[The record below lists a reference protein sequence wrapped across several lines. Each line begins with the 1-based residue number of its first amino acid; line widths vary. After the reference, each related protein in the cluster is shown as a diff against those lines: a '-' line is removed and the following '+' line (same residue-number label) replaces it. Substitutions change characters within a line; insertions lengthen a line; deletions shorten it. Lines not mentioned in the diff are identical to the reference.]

1 MKTTKKFKKVPQ
13 ARSHLLIQATV
24 DIKVDW
30 NRQVVNNSYIVENMD
45 WVDKGEFLRSLS
57 FYIEKY
63 LNEDSDNSLFIEG
76 LEIESCDFTEEC
88 EKSFDEFAKD
98 DRQVVIKQQIRRLK
112 NQIKELE
119 GQLK

>member
-13 ARSHLLIQATV
+13 EKSELLVQATV

-45 WVDKGEFLRSLS
+45 WVDKEEFLRSLS
-57 FYIEKY
+57 YYIEKY
-63 LNEDSDNSLFIEG
+63 LNEDSDKSIFIEG
-76 LEIESCDFTEEC
+76 LEIEQCDFTEEC

-98 DRQVVIKQQIRRLK
+98 DKQIVLKQQIRELK

>member
-24 DIKVDW
+24 DIRVDW

-45 WVDKGEFLRSLS
+45 WVDKEEFLRSLS
-57 FYIEKY
+57 CYIEKY
-63 LNEDSDNSLFIEG
+63 LNEDADSSIFIEG

-88 EKSFDEFAKD
+88 QKSFDEFVKD
-98 DRQVVIKQQIRRLK
+98 DVKTSIKQQIRNLK